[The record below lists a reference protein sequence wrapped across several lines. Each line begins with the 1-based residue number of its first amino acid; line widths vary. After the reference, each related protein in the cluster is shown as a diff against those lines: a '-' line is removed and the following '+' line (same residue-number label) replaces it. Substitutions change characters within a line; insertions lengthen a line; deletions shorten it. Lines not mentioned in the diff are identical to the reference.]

1 MSGETPQ
8 DVPSIPELPSQ
19 GAATGTPTASVSNIL
34 ERLEAFTAHTAERMS
49 RLEGMQES
57 MLEHFS
63 AITDRLT
70 STPDARRQAGDREAT
85 LLAGLPSMPLHGGG
99 QGAHEAR
106 QENRQDD
113 ARRGSQDGVR
123 RDLQGEMSSAASP
136 RRHDALPTSDVAR
149 GVAQETEVAE
159 ALPFVG
165 AEEAAGSSG
174 SHALPSNDVDGAARS
189 ELRRTHERGLRL
201 LTRVPEDPNYERD
214 NPALRARMDPQLEGQ
229 RLSRARVAE
238 VMGYG
243 PSSAPSD
250 AAPSS
255 RPVAT
260 VALRAPEEGKSL
272 SLSDKEITKFT
283 GIVEIVADQTTGVF
297 TISGNPIDW
306 LSIAIDRLRERRIA
320 PSHWV
325 AAVMPQLSDAVRQR
339 FHAAFNSEEDALS
352 ATTLPF
358 AYSNII
364 ETAELVSWEDFWPWL
379 LAEYLRPAHQDA
391 ARQMWQGMG
400 SRQSTLA
407 RLEHDTNTFN
417 TLLIRADLMEAIMQD
432 DIARIRSP
440 RLIDSYERREAYR
453 RMLPP
458 PVLEYVVQTEAAR
471 AQTGI
476 NTSTLGTSLLGHSR
490 RQQASSELCLR
501 ELQEVALVGA
511 QVRLREL
518 TRQEQLRLAHAS
530 LHRLHAAPSQ
540 PTGWPGDPRLHALEA
555 TVHGMALTADLNAD
569 DAPFDPVR
577 LFNAVATHMVDAPPP
592 HVVQERRT
600 AGQCLACG
608 ESTTHTRFTDCP
620 HVRDQP
626 HLVEALRDFLRR
638 ERAERQSAHPR
649 REARVRRGRP
659 SPPPSSSPPLT
670 AQLHTAIAAL
680 QAIASTLNSPVG
692 GERPIAGEEDT
703 DEEDASQG
711 GTSPRSKDTGRS

>member
-1 MSGETPQ
+1 
-8 DVPSIPELPSQ
+8 
-19 GAATGTPTASVSNIL
+19 
-34 ERLEAFTAHTAERMS
+34 
-49 RLEGMQES
+49 

-149 GVAQETEVAE
+149 GVAQQTEVAE

-174 SHALPSNDVDGAARS
+174 SHALPSHDVDGAARS

-201 LTRVPEDPNYERD
+201 LTRVPEDPDYERD
-214 NPALRARMDPQLEGQ
+214 NPALRARMDPGLEGQ

-272 SLSDKEITKFT
+272 SLSDKEITKFP

-440 RLIDSYERREAYR
+440 RLIDSYERREA
-453 RMLPP
+453 
-458 PVLEYVVQTEAAR
+458 
-471 AQTGI
+471 
-476 NTSTLGTSLLGHSR
+476 
-490 RQQASSELCLR
+490 
-501 ELQEVALVGA
+501 
-511 QVRLREL
+511 
-518 TRQEQLRLAHAS
+518 
-530 LHRLHAAPSQ
+530 
-540 PTGWPGDPRLHALEA
+540 
-555 TVHGMALTADLNAD
+555 
-569 DAPFDPVR
+569 
-577 LFNAVATHMVDAPPP
+577 
-592 HVVQERRT
+592 
-600 AGQCLACG
+600 
-608 ESTTHTRFTDCP
+608 
-620 HVRDQP
+620 
-626 HLVEALRDFLRR
+626 
-638 ERAERQSAHPR
+638 
-649 REARVRRGRP
+649 
-659 SPPPSSSPPLT
+659 
-670 AQLHTAIAAL
+670 
-680 QAIASTLNSPVG
+680 
-692 GERPIAGEEDT
+692 
-703 DEEDASQG
+703 
-711 GTSPRSKDTGRS
+711 